1 MKKETKNLITILT
14 VIAAIFVIY
23 FISVKFFPDEP
34 VKPSYESYGQDNRL
48 ERIRK
53 GMTGK

>member
-1 MKKETKNLITILT
+1 MKKETKHLLIIL
-14 VIAAIFVIY
+14 AIIGALFLIY
-23 FISVKFFPDEP
+23 FISVKFFPTEP
-34 VKPSYESYGQDNRL
+34 VKPSYESYEQGNRL